1 MANVQVSRLRSGI
14 DMLPCSARARLLI
27 RINTGSRTVANGKK
41 ESSLSIVAGYDTS
54 RAGSLVGFDFRL
66 AVKVVL
72 PARRRRN
79 ASRRQ
84 GGLN

>member
-27 RINTGSRTVANGKK
+27 RINTVRTVANGKK
-41 ESSLSIVAGYDTS
+41 EDSLSIVAGYDTS
-54 RAGSLVGFDFRL
+54 RAGSLFGFDFRL

-72 PARRRRN
+72 PVRRRRN
-79 ASRRQ
+79 ASRRE